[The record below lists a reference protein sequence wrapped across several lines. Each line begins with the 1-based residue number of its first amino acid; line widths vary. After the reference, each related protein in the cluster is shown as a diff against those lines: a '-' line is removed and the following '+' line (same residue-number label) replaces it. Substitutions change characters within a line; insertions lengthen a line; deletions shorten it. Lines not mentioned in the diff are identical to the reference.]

1 MQIINPQVQTYSDGQ
16 IAKALERELRTGLQL
31 KKAWEQKREIEAA
44 HEAKQLK
51 GQKAVAGLA
60 ATVQN
65 PGVKLVHLGDTVFMT
80 IIKGK
85 GFVEFH
91 PLYVNRDIGS
101 LTKDLNIY
109 VNYLKN
115 IGVQVMFTYGGEDFP
130 YEDIIKESEFDFEE
144 KKVNDQT
151 AYYLE
156 V

>member
-1 MQIINPQVQTYSDGQ
+1 MMEDELSQEMENEQVMDII
-16 IAKALERELRTGLQL
+16 TGYF
-31 KKAWEQKREIEAA
+31 KDVTGSEQETQR
-44 HEAKQLK
+44 
-51 GQKAVAGLA
+51 AVAGLA

-91 PLYVNRDIGS
+91 PLYVNRDVES
-101 LTKDLNIY
+101 LTKDLNTY

-144 KKVNDQT
+144 REVNDQT
-151 AYYLE
+151 AYYLK

>member
-1 MQIINPQVQTYSDGQ
+1 MMEDELSQEMENEQVMDIITGYFKDVTGS
-16 IAKALERELRTGLQL
+16 ERE
-31 KKAWEQKREIEAA
+31 A
-44 HEAKQLK
+44 
-51 GQKAVAGLA
+51 QKAVAGLA

-91 PLYVNRDIGS
+91 PLYVNRDVES
-101 LTKDLNIY
+101 LTKDLNTY

-130 YEDIIKESEFDFEE
+130 YKDIIEESKFDFEE
-144 KKVNDQT
+144 QEVNDQT
-151 AYYLE
+151 AYFLK